1 MKLFTR
7 YNRLNIMATVMVF
20 MVGGFTFYLLL
31 HYILVQQVDSTLQ
44 SEQQEIYQYVKIHGD
59 LPEIL
64 NTKDQHEVY
73 SKGVPVPEGYGTVNY
88 KSNGHEKKL
97 YRDIRFN
104 IDVKGETYG
113 VIVSKPLRKTQL
125 LLNLIIFVT
134 LAMIALIL
142 VTGLLINRRIL
153 NNIWRPFYDTVRQ
166 VKQYNLSAPDAV
178 TLQTTDIEEFELLN
192 DSITAMMDSVQQ
204 DYQALKKF
212 TGHAAHEMQTP
223 LAVIRTRMD
232 MLMQQENLLNEYGPG
247 IAEIEQAVQRLS
259 RLNQSLLLLTK
270 VENRQ
275 FALNEEV
282 QIDEVVESK
291 CVEFAE
297 MMQER
302 KISLSLSVTPFSV
315 RFHRQLAEILAG
327 NLVNNAMRYN
337 KHSGAIVVTLD
348 NGLLTIANTSNL
360 PALEQEQVFQR
371 FYRHSDVKA
380 EGNGLGLSIVK
391 QICDFAGFMVNYT
404 YSDDMHIFCVN
415 FNASTTIGG

>member
-1 MKLFTR
+1 MKLFAR
-7 YNRLNIMATVMVF
+7 YNRLNIMATVIVF

-44 SEQQEIYQYVKIHGD
+44 SEQQEIYQYVKIHGV

-64 NTKDQHEVY
+64 NTKDQHEVF
-73 SKGVPVPEGYGTVNY
+73 SKGVPVQQGYATVNY
-88 KSNGHEKKL
+88 QGDGRDEL
-97 YRDIRFN
+97 YRDVRFN
-104 IDVKGETYG
+104 IAVEGEKYG
-113 VIVSKPLRKTQL
+113 VIVSKPLRSTQL
-125 LLNLIIFVT
+125 LLNLIILVT

-153 NNIWRPFYDTVRQ
+153 NNIWRPFYDTVGQ

-178 TLQTTDIEEFELLN
+178 TLQKTDIEEFALLN
-192 DSITAMMDSVQQ
+192 DSIAAMMDSVQQ

-282 QIDEVVESK
+282 QIEEVVENK
-291 CVEFAE
+291 CAEFTE
-297 MMQER
+297 MMLER

-315 RFHRQLAEILAG
+315 RFHRQLAEILTG

-337 KHSGAIVVTLD
+337 KQGGAIVITLD

-391 QICDFAGFMVNYT
+391 QICDFAGFTVNYT
-404 YSDDMHIFCVN
+404 YVNDMHIFCVN